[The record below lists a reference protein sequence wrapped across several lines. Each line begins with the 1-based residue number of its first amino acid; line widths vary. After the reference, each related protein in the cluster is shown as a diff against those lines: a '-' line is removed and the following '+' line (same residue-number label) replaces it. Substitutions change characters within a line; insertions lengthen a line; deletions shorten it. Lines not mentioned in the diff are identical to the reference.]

1 MTALPEEFMGALKGI
16 LEQRYVSDL
25 PDLLVDKGPE
35 QNKNKQVSRAFSAFV
50 LQHILD
56 VPAHEAAKSVVDD
69 FEDNGIDA
77 IYYHEK
83 TETLYLVQSKLKASQ
98 SFKQEDVQAF
108 VEGIR
113 LLIKQKF
120 DNFNAN
126 VQSRRLQI
134 QAALDSCSNI
144 KLVVAFT
151 GDGISNHALDAL
163 ERLTSDDDL
172 QEERFD
178 SQIIIYNSE
187 KIIESLRSERAC
199 KQVNDQIKLK
209 GYQKI
214 NEQREVYY
222 GVANLSDLAALHEK
236 YGRDLYE
243 KNIRYYLGST
253 QSNVNQS
260 IRTTLGDNPQ
270 DFIFLNNGV
279 TALSEIIEPKSKN
292 DTGYK
297 NFKVRGFSI
306 INGAQTV
313 ATAAEYIK
321 NNPNSNLSSAK
332 VMLTIIKANADDDF
346 SKKIT
351 KARNHQNPV
360 QSAHFAALDD
370 NQERLRQ
377 DIAIQGYAYHYR
389 PGAIS
394 HSINQIIKL
403 DEAAKALALLEN
415 DPRFIVRLKSEPA
428 RFVDKDTNEYK
439 AIFTD
444 GLRATQLINAV
455 KIYREI
461 REVILANENSSSG
474 REKLT
479 YRHGVFC
486 IAGIL
491 LKRLNNRINLP
502 DVLNEGEIKNLIS
515 EPLDELRQQT
525 YEIVDALQSHAGP
538 LALFR
543 NQTNAVAIINELMI
557 MNYGHEESPIVTN
570 LRNVSKG
577 TDKYP
582 MQKLVDY
589 LISQAPQI

>member
-1 MTALPEEFMGALKGI
+1 MTALPKEFMGALKGI

-35 QNKNKQVSRAFSAFV
+35 QNKNKQLSRAFSAFV

-69 FEDNGIDA
+69 FDDNGIDA

-83 TETLYLVQSKLKASQ
+83 TETLYLVQSKLKASE

-126 VQSRRLQI
+126 VQSRCLQI
-134 QAALDSCSNI
+134 QAALDSCNHI

-151 GDGISNHALDAL
+151 GDGISKHALEAL

-178 SQIIIYNSE
+178 SQIITYNSE
-187 KIIESLRSERAC
+187 NIIESLRSERAC

-222 GVANLSDLAALHEK
+222 GVAKLSDLAALHEK
-236 YGRDLYE
+236 YGKDLYE

-270 DFIFLNNGV
+270 DFLFLNNGV
-279 TALSEIIEPKSKN
+279 TALSEIVDPKS
-292 DTGYK
+292 TVAGYR
-297 NFKVRGFSI
+297 NINVRGFSI

-321 NNPNSNLSSAK
+321 NNPKSDLSSAK
-332 VMLTIIKANADDDF
+332 VMLTIIKANAADDF

-360 QSAHFAALDD
+360 LSAHFAALDD

-377 DIAIQGYAYHYR
+377 DVAIQGYAYHYR

-394 HSINQIIKL
+394 HSTNQIIKL

-415 DPRFIVRLKSEPA
+415 DPRFLVRLKSESA

-439 AIFTD
+439 TIFTD
-444 GLRATQLINAV
+444 DVRATQLINAV

-461 REVILANENSSSG
+461 RTVILANENSAAG
-474 REKLT
+474 WVKLT

-491 LKRLNNRINLP
+491 LKRLSNRIKSS
-502 DVLNEGEIKNLIS
+502 DVLTDKEIKDLIS
-515 EPLDELRQQT
+515 LPLDELRQQT
-525 YEIVDALQSHAGP
+525 LDIVDSHRILGGP

-543 NQTNAVAIINELMI
+543 NQGHTLPIINALMI
-557 MNYGHEESPIVTN
+557 KNYGHSANATVTN

-582 MQKLVDY
+582 MQMLVDY

>member
-1 MTALPEEFMGALKGI
+1 MTALPKEFMGALKGI

-35 QNKNKQVSRAFSAFV
+35 QNKNKQLSRAFSAFV

-69 FEDNGIDA
+69 FDDNGIDA

-83 TETLYLVQSKLKASQ
+83 TETLYLVQSKLKASE

-134 QAALDSCSNI
+134 QAALDSCNNI

-178 SQIIIYNSE
+178 SQIITYNSE

-214 NEQREVYY
+214 NEQRDVYY
-222 GVANLSDLAALHEK
+222 GVAKLSDLAALHEK
-236 YGRDLYE
+236 YEKDLYE
-243 KNIRYYLGST
+243 KNIRYYLGSS

-260 IRTTLGDNPQ
+260 IRSTLGDNPQ
-270 DFIFLNNGV
+270 DFLFLNNGV
-279 TALSEIIEPKSKN
+279 TALSEIVDPKS
-292 DTGYK
+292 TVAGYR
-297 NFKVRGFSI
+297 NINVRGFSI

-321 NNPNSNLSSAK
+321 NNPKSDLSSAK
-332 VMLTIIKANADDDF
+332 VMLTIIKANAADDF

-360 QSAHFAALDD
+360 LSAHFAALDD

-377 DIAIQGYAYHYR
+377 DIA
-389 PGAIS
+389 PG
-394 HSINQIIKL
+394 
-403 DEAAKALALLEN
+403 
-415 DPRFIVRLKSEPA
+415 R
-428 RFVDKDTNEYK
+428 
-439 AIFTD
+439 
-444 GLRATQLINAV
+444 
-455 KIYREI
+455 
-461 REVILANENSSSG
+461 
-474 REKLT
+474 
-479 YRHGVFC
+479 
-486 IAGIL
+486 
-491 LKRLNNRINLP
+491 
-502 DVLNEGEIKNLIS
+502 
-515 EPLDELRQQT
+515 
-525 YEIVDALQSHAGP
+525 
-538 LALFR
+538 
-543 NQTNAVAIINELMI
+543 
-557 MNYGHEESPIVTN
+557 
-570 LRNVSKG
+570 
-577 TDKYP
+577 
-582 MQKLVDY
+582 
-589 LISQAPQI
+589 